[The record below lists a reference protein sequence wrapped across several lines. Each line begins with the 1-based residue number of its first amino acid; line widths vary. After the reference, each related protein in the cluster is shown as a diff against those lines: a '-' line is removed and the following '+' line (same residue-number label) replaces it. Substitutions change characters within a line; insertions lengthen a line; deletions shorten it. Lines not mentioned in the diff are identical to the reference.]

1 MAARSTKTPIDTY
14 LSKLPANARA
24 ALERLRG
31 AIHAAV
37 PGLQECLSYGV
48 PGFRHPGG
56 VLVWF
61 AAAKSHL
68 SFFPGGIVA
77 EFADELAGFDT
88 AKGTVRF
95 TPERPLPL
103 ALVRRIVRRRAA
115 VVIEKAERA
124 AQRRAARRAPAAKP
138 SARKRV
144 ARMQAPKPAR
154 RTRTP
159 KRAGR

>member
-1 MAARSTKTPIDTY
+1 MATRSTKTPIDAY
-14 LSKLPANARA
+14 LSTLPAGSRA

-37 PGLQECLSYGV
+37 PGLEECLSYGV
-48 PGFRHPGG
+48 PGFRHEGG

-95 TPERPLPL
+95 TPDRPLPL
-103 ALVRRIVRRRAA
+103 ALVRRIVRRRVAY
-115 VVIEKAERA
+115 VLEKAAHA
-124 AQRRAARRAPAAKP
+124 ARRRAAKRAPAAK
-138 SARKRV
+138 A
-144 ARMQAPKPAR
+144 AAPKPVARKPAAPAAR

-159 KRAGR
+159 KREGR